1 MENIRQHRGLQV
13 PCWFTLK
20 RLPLNTGISAR
31 SPRQLGVS
39 PAKATTDCRRGF
51 LGLEP
56 FRLIVND
63 DRMKSIPMILE
74 TPAPEQE
81 IWAEEIKLLYSM
93 VGKEAGDPEIL
104 EREKELQELG
114 REDREKQLDALKRK
128 AEKAEKKSKSPRRRK
143 KDADTEESSSES
155 DDSDEEHMH

>member
-1 MENIRQHRGLQV
+1 
-13 PCWFTLK
+13 
-20 RLPLNTGISAR
+20 
-31 SPRQLGVS
+31 
-39 PAKATTDCRRGF
+39 
-51 LGLEP
+51 
-56 FRLIVND
+56 
-63 DRMKSIPMILE
+63 MKSIPMILE

-81 IWAEEIKLLYSM
+81 IWAEEIKLLYWM
-93 VGKEAGDPEIL
+93 VGKEAGHPEIL

-155 DDSDEEHMH
+155 EDSDEEHTH

>member
-1 MENIRQHRGLQV
+1 
-13 PCWFTLK
+13 
-20 RLPLNTGISAR
+20 
-31 SPRQLGVS
+31 
-39 PAKATTDCRRGF
+39 
-51 LGLEP
+51 
-56 FRLIVND
+56 
-63 DRMKSIPMILE
+63 MKSIPMILE